1 MKMMKMEMKS
11 KEEITEVLQKYYKL
25 LMKAEREL
33 KNVERAVDLK
43 DTDRDYYLKQYGEEV
58 IEIRAMM
65 NALEW
70 VLNR

>member
-58 IEIRAMM
+58 IETRAMM